1 MLRIFYENRRDKKVL
16 YENRDRKKILY
27 KNRGDGGKK
36 DFLDL
41 IVSLKGNAF
50 LNSRDHVI

>member
-1 MLRIFYENRRDKKVL
+1 MRIEGTKKFCMKIGT
-16 YENRDRKKILY
+16 EKKILY

>member
-1 MLRIFYENRRDKKVL
+1 MFRIFYENRRDKKVL